1 MSKLFV
7 NALVFGLALQ
17 MTCYLFWAFDV
28 FGGLIAYPIANSA
41 SMASLTGWFDIS
53 AFSILVGIGGSIAIG
68 IAGLLLR
75 QGTYAIYAVLL
86 WAIGNFFQFV
96 RDFFLS
102 IPNTISA
109 LIPASTNPNP
119 GLFAVNPIMVVV
131 SSIFAFGAF
140 MYMFGLVFQ
149 REMA

>member
-1 MSKLFV
+1 MGKLFI
-7 NALVFGLALQ
+7 NALVFGIALQ
-17 MTCYLFWAFDV
+17 TVCYLFWAFDV
-28 FGGLIAYPIANSA
+28 FGGLVVYPISNMS
-41 SMASLTGWFDIS
+41 SMTSWFDIS

-86 WAIGNFFQFV
+86 WAIGNFFPFV

-109 LIPASTNPNP
+109 LIPSVTNPNP
-119 GLFAVNPIMVVV
+119 SLFPINPIMIVI

-149 REMA
+149 RDMT

>member
-1 MSKLFV
+1 MAKLFV

-28 FGGLIAYPIANSA
+28 FGGLIAYPISNSA
-41 SMASLTGWFDIS
+41 SMVSLTGWFDLS
-53 AFSILVGIGGSIAIG
+53 AFSWIVGVGGSVAIG
-68 IAGLLLR
+68 LAGLLLR
-75 QGTYAIYAVLL
+75 QGTYAVYAILL
-86 WAIGNFFQFV
+86 WALGSFFPFV
-96 RDFFLS
+96 RDFFLT

-119 GLFAVNPIMVVV
+119 TLFAVNPIMVVI
-131 SSIFAFGAF
+131 SCIFAFGAF

-149 REMA
+149 REMT

>member
-1 MSKLFV
+1 MGKLFI
-7 NALVFGLALQ
+7 NALVFGIALQ
-17 MTCYLFWAFDV
+17 MVCYLFWAFDV
-28 FGGLIAYPIANSA
+28 FGGLVVYPISNMS
-41 SMASLTGWFDIS
+41 SMTSWFDIS

-86 WAIGNFFQFV
+86 WAIGNFFPFV
-96 RDFFLS
+96 RDFFLT

-109 LIPASTNPNP
+109 LIPAATNPNP
-119 GLFAVNPIMVVV
+119 SLFPINPIMIVV

-149 REMA
+149 REMT

>member
-1 MSKLFV
+1 MSKLFM
-7 NALVFGLALQ
+7 NALVFGIALQ
-17 MTCYLFWAFDV
+17 MTCYLFWAFNV
-28 FGGLIAYPIANSA
+28 FGGLVVYPISSA
-41 SMASLTGWFDIS
+41 STMSGMAGWFDIS
-53 AFSILVGIGGSIAIG
+53 AFSVLVGVGGSIAIG

-86 WAIGNFFQFV
+86 WAIGNFFPFV
-96 RDFFLS
+96 RDFFLT

-109 LIPASTNPNP
+109 LIPSVTNPNP
-119 GLFAVNPIMVVV
+119 TLFPINPIMIVI

-149 REMA
+149 REM